1 MSKYFSFLYK
11 NKTEKFIKM
20 CLQKG
25 KFLID
30 NSPNNELFNK
40 ICKSSNK
47 VYIMLV
53 NIESKIVNAIIKQ
66 IEFKNCQMKFEVK
79 SKCEISFNEINE
91 SQEVTENDL
100 SIFEINNYTF
110 YLFNLDVEVNE
121 LFGKDEETFE
131 IIRDLIKEKYKK
143 QKSNEN
149 NYENLKKNDNND
161 TFNNVMNNPFLY
173 HMLNYQ
179 QMCVAIQK

>member
-20 CLQKG
+20 CLSKG
-25 KFLID
+25 KFIIN
-30 NSPNNELFNK
+30 NSPSYDIYK
-40 ICKSSNK
+40 ILKSSNK
-47 VYIMLV
+47 IYILLA
-53 NIESKIVNAIIKQ
+53 NIESKIVNGIIKQ
-66 IEFKNCQMKFEVK
+66 IEFKNGQMKFEIK
-79 SKCEISFNEINE
+79 SKCEITFNEINE
-91 SQEVTENDL
+91 SQEVTENDF

-110 YLFNLDVEVNE
+110 YLPNLDVKVNE
-121 LFGKDEETFE
+121 LYGKDEETFE
-131 IIRDLIKEKYKK
+131 TIRDLIKEKYKK
-143 QKSNEN
+143 QKLNEN
-149 NYENLKKNDNND
+149 NNENIKKNDGND

>member
-79 SKCEISFNEINE
+79 IN
-91 SQEVTENDL
+91 V
-100 SIFEINNYTF
+100 
-110 YLFNLDVEVNE
+110 
-121 LFGKDEETFE
+121 K
-131 IIRDLIKEKYKK
+131 
-143 QKSNEN
+143 
-149 NYENLKKNDNND
+149 
-161 TFNNVMNNPFLY
+161 FLL
-173 HMLNYQ
+173 M
-179 QMCVAIQK
+179 K

>member
-11 NKTEKFIKM
+11 NKNEKFIKM

-25 KFLID
+25 KFMLD
-30 NSPNNELFNK
+30 SPPINDRFNK
-40 ICKSSNK
+40 MLKSSNK

-53 NIESKIVNAIIKQ
+53 NIETKIVNAIIKQ
-66 IEFKNCQMKFEVK
+66 IEFKNCQMKFEIK

-100 SIFEINNYTF
+100 SIFDINNYTF
-110 YLFNLDVEVNE
+110 YLHNVDVEVNE

-143 QKSNEN
+143 QKSKEN
-149 NYENLKKNDNND
+149 SNENLKKNENND
-161 TFNNVMNNPFLY
+161 AFNNVMNKQFLY

>member
-1 MSKYFSFLYK
+1 MS
-11 NKTEKFIKM
+11 
-20 CLQKG
+20 
-25 KFLID
+25 
-30 NSPNNELFNK
+30 NEIWGQN
-40 ICKSSNK
+40 
-47 VYIMLV
+47 
-53 NIESKIVNAIIKQ
+53 
-66 IEFKNCQMKFEVK
+66 
-79 SKCEISFNEINE
+79 KCEISFNEINE